1 MVKVDVPL
9 PFNANFV
16 SVCLKKDN
24 DFFCEG
30 LQTAS
35 SVAVVARGALV

>member
-1 MVKVDVPL
+1 MVKDDVPL

-24 DFFCEG
+24 DYSAKACRQ
-30 LQTAS
+30 LHQ
-35 SVAVVARGALV
+35 